1 VLLIT
6 QVAGPVR
13 TPLYLG
19 CANALLL
26 AFALGSTLAM
36 AQEVQPVPKTTL
48 PNGGVAPHAKAAAAS
63 AATARAWIKLCKKSE
78 QADDK
83 QSCLVKY
90 EAVNPTTGAELV
102 SVSVRTGEGG
112 DQMMTVGVTTAYTLA
127 IPVDVQVK
135 IDNGQPISLKYSICL
150 HQACQAQTKLT
161 KAIFDEMRKG
171 KEMMVGAVNAQ
182 QKTMGF
188 RVSLAGFGGAYDG
201 PAVDNTKYAQSQ
213 RLFDQ
218 ARQFVEQKKGEQQ
231 STSPPSTQVPVLP
244 PVNSS
249 TQTESLTKPTP

>member
-1 VLLIT
+1 VLLIA

-19 CANALLL
+19 CVKAVLL

-63 AATARAWIKLCKKSE
+63 TARAWVKVCKKSE

-90 EAVNPTTGAELV
+90 EAVNLTTGAELV

-127 IPVDVQVK
+127 IPVDLQVK
-135 IDNGQPISLKYSICL
+135 IDNGEPISLKYAVCL
-150 HQACQAQTKLT
+150 RQACQAQTKLT

-188 RVSLAGFGGAYDG
+188 RVSLAGFGSAYDG
-201 PAVDNTKYAQSQ
+201 PPVDNAKYAQSQ
-213 RLFDQ
+213 RLLDQ
-218 ARQFVEQKKGEQQ
+218 ARQFVGQKKVEQQ
-231 STSPPSTQVPVLP
+231 SISPSTQVPVLP
-244 PVNSS
+244 PINSS
-249 TQTESLTKPTP
+249 TQTESLTKPAP